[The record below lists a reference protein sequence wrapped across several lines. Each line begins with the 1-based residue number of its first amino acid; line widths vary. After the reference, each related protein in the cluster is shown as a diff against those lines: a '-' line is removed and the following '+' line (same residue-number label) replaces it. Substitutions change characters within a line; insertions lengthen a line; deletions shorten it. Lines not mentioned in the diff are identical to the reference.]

1 MEYSDIEIGDD
12 TKDTTKIHRGPDTA
26 EGPKLLE
33 RDIGIPDNTAED
45 PTEHEIAQGPLD
57 AANCLDEDSTVNHQ
71 FPCKEAVSGA
81 NVFSDSEGSDD
92 RSSKR
97 LLKKEADVHKLSDN
111 DVKGCSDD
119 TGYSD
124 TTEHRNW

>member
-1 MEYSDIEIGDD
+1 VEYSDIESGDD
-12 TKDTTKIHRGPDTA
+12 PKDTTKIRRGPDTA
-26 EGPKLLE
+26 ERPKLLE
-33 RDIGIPDNTAED
+33 SDTGISDNTAED

-71 FPCKEAVSGA
+71 FHAKKLFQVRTSLLIVRVGMTGAPKRFLKE
-81 NVFSDSEGSDD
+81 ET
-92 RSSKR
+92 
-97 LLKKEADVHKLSDN
+97 DVHELSGN

-124 TTEHRNW
+124 TASFQA